1 MAGSIFLQGTQRS
14 RLLTEQKQ
22 KIGPNAELYKIWWG
36 RIRQVLT
43 IYKEDVREKL
53 NRVIIET

>member
-22 KIGPNAELYKIWWG
+22 KIGQNAELYKIWWG